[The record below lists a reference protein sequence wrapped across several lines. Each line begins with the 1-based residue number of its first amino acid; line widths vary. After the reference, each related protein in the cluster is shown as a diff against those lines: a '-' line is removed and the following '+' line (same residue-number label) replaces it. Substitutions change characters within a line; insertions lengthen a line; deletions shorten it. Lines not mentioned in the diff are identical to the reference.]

1 MADFLTDK
9 PAQLQRAYLVGVQ
22 TNDMPEGEAAE
33 LLTELRELVE
43 NLRITV
49 TRTELVNL
57 RRPTPSLLLGSGKA
71 EEIAALARAD
81 NADAI
86 GFDEALSPAQQ
97 RNWEELSGLAV
108 VDRQED
114 IME

>member
-9 PAQLQRAYLVGVQ
+9 PAKLERALLVGVQ
-22 TNDMPEGEAAE
+22 TNDMKPGDAAE

-57 RRPTPSLLLGSGKA
+57 RRATPSLLLGSGKA
-71 EEIAALARAD
+71 EELIALARRERILLGA
-81 NADAI
+81 
-86 GFDEALSPAQQ
+86 
-97 RNWEELSGLAV
+97 RY
-108 VDRQED
+108 
-114 IME
+114 